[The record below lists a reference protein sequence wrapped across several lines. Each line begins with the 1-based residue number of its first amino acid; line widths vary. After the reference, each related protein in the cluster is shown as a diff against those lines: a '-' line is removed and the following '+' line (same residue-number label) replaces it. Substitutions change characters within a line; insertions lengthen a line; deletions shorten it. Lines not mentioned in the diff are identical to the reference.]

1 MSVLDRVNR
10 QRHREDSRALT
21 AGESPETGQWSTPEV
36 RSPVVIRLQ
45 AVMSMLQGVVIN
57 GGEAQLSRY
66 AFLMQALTDE
76 VIEELTDKDEATIGT
91 FMEGMGEVI
100 AWIGHGDNDRLPDPL
115 KSFAEEIQ
123 PPIPIQA

>member
-1 MSVLDRVNR
+1 M
-10 QRHREDSRALT
+10 
-21 AGESPETGQWSTPEV
+21 ESPSSTPAV

-45 AVMSMLQGVVIN
+45 AVMNMLNGYVIN
-57 GGEAQLSRY
+57 SGDAQMGRY
-66 AFLMQALTDE
+66 AFLMQSLTDE

-100 AWIGHGDNDRLPDPL
+100 AWIGHGDNERLPDPL

-123 PPIPIQA
+123 PPAPSLEPIQA

>member
-1 MSVLDRVNR
+1 
-10 QRHREDSRALT
+10 
-21 AGESPETGQWSTPEV
+21 
-36 RSPVVIRLQ
+36 
-45 AVMSMLQGVVIN
+45 MSMLNGFVVNN
-57 GGEAQLSRY
+57 GEQQLSRY

-76 VIEELTDKDEATIGT
+76 VIEELTDKDEASIGT

-123 PPIPIQA
+123 PPISIQA

>member
-1 MSVLDRVNR
+1 M
-10 QRHREDSRALT
+10 QELT
-21 AGESPETGQWSTPEV
+21 AAGSETSPSITPEV
-36 RSPVVIRLQ
+36 KSPVVIRLQ
-45 AVMSMLQGVVIN
+45 AVMSMLNGFVVN
-57 GGEAQLSRY
+57 NGEAQLGRY
-66 AFLMQALTDE
+66 AFLMQSLTDE

-115 KSFAEEIQ
+115 KSFAEEVQ

>member
-10 QRHREDSRALT
+10 RRIGEGTRELT
-21 AGESPETGQWSTPEV
+21 AGESLTESPSSTPEV
-36 RSPVVIRLQ
+36 NSPVAIRLRS
-45 AVMSMLQGVVIN
+45 VMSMLNGFVIEN
-57 GGEAQLSRY
+57 GDGQLSRY

-76 VIEELTDKDEATIGT
+76 VIEELTTKDEATIGA

-100 AWIGHGDNDRLPDPL
+100 AWIGHGDNERLPDPVR
-115 KSFAEEIQ
+115 SIAEEIQ

>member
-1 MSVLDRVNR
+1 M
-10 QRHREDSRALT
+10 QELT
-21 AGESPETGQWSTPEV
+21 AAGSETSPSITPEV
-36 RSPVVIRLQ
+36 KSPVVIRLQ
-45 AVMSMLQGVVIN
+45 AVMSMLNGFVVN
-57 GGEAQLSRY
+57 NSETQQLSRY
-66 AFLMQALTDE
+66 AFLMQSLTDE

>member
-1 MSVLDRVNR
+1 MTVLDRINR
-10 QRHREDSRALT
+10 QRRGDSRELT
-21 AGESPETGQWSTPEV
+21 AGEFRENGQLSIPEV
-36 RSPVVIRLQ
+36 KSPVVIRLQ
-45 AVMSMLQGVVIN
+45 AVMSMLNGFVIN

-76 VIEELTDKDEATIGT
+76 VVEELTDKDEATIGT

-100 AWIGHGDNDRLPDPL
+100 AWIGHGDNDRLPDPIR
-115 KSFAEEIQ
+115 SFAEEIQ

>member
-10 QRHREDSRALT
+10 QRHQEDTRELT
-21 AGESPETGQWSTPEV
+21 AGESSMESQSSTLAA
-36 RSPVVIRLQ
+36 RSPVVLRLQ
-45 AVMSMLQGVVIN
+45 AVMSMLNGHVIA
-57 GGEAQLSRY
+57 GDDVGLAKY

-76 VIEELTDKDEATIGT
+76 VIEELTDKDDALIGT

-100 AWIGHGDNDRLPDPL
+100 AWIGHGDNERLPDPL
-115 KSFAEEIQ
+115 RSFAEEIQ